1 MKRIVGYKGNHLASR
16 NIQSYT
22 VKEHIYIFTP
32 NIWVFFSQ
40 IANFDK
46 NCKDTIISSMTPTPE
61 TCQILSEIVKI
72 ENFGFD
78 FKDTTEA

>member
-22 VKEHIYIFTP
+22 VKEHIYLHQISG
-32 NIWVFFSQ
+32 FFSQ
-40 IANFDK
+40 LANFDK
-46 NCKDTIISSMTPTPE
+46 NCKDTIISSITPTPE

>member
-22 VKEHIYIFTP
+22 VKEHIYIYTKYLG
-32 NIWVFFSQ
+32 FFSQ

-46 NCKDTIISSMTPTPE
+46 NCKDTIISSITPTPE